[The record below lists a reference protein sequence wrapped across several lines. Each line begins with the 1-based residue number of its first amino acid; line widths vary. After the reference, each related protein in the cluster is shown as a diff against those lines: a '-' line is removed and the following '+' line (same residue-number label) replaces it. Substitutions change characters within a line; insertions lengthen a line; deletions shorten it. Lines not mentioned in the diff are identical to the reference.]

1 MSKQTLSRREFLH
14 GTLAGLAGAATA
26 GLLAGCSSPAGAQT
40 SLAETQKTT
49 AEPEGKAVY
58 IPGTYTGSAT
68 GLGAVTV
75 TMTFSETAITEVTV
89 DTSNETLEL
98 AIQSAPDFQ
107 SALMA
112 AQSAEIDT
120 IATATYTSDAVRKA
134 ASQCINQ
141 ALGLA
146 GESEAS
152 KDASGDKEAS
162 PAIGREG
169 TGYPSC
175 EDLSAV
181 NAATNQ
187 GDIAFVAEP
196 IAASDIKE
204 TISVDVLVCGQGP
217 AGMAAALACAEQGLK
232 VVALEKGSSPTWRSP
247 TMGAFHDRIHRKY
260 GVEFDTRQWLDDAMV
275 NCAYRGE
282 QAVYQK
288 WIDTCDEAVDWF
300 LDKLA
305 LNDEDYRLT
314 FNAGD
319 FPDFNA
325 AYDELSI
332 SRSWN
337 TSINI
342 PLGVEEI
349 AATLQK
355 RITDAGAEV
364 LFNTPVVQLVM
375 EQEKVTGAIAKT
387 ADGYVKYQ
395 TAKGVVL
402 ATGGYEFNPDKLNA
416 CCRPRDLAL
425 IGWMNGTKTNT
436 GDGHEMA
443 KAIGAM
449 EDEYPHPLML
459 DPAQLMPYLRVN
471 KRGLRFTAEYEAYN
485 HLANAIQAQPGAF
498 DYYIVDANCAEIV
511 DKIWTPSSSCY
522 GPKEVWIGAA
532 MSPNALT
539 ADTLEDLA
547 VQMGVDPD
555 TFTATI
561 RRWNEMCDA
570 GEDTD
575 FHFPGSMMHKID
587 TAPFYATRE
596 MAEALCT
603 AGGLQITPSSEVLDT
618 NARPIPGLYAI
629 GNVSGSMF
637 SGTYPHNENCLSHS
651 RCVTFGYN
659 VAKTLAAL

>member
-1 MSKQTLSRREFLH
+1 MAQKTLSRREFLN
-14 GTLAGLAGAATA
+14 GTLAGLATAATA
-26 GLLAGCSSPAGAQT
+26 GLLSGCAAAETSETTMAQT
-40 SLAETQKTT
+40 SKEETT
-49 AEPEGKAVY
+49 AAQTQAKAVY
-58 IPGTYTGSAT
+58 IPGTYTGTAT

-75 TMTFSETAITEVTV
+75 TMTFSETAITDVMV

-98 AIQSAPDFQ
+98 AINSASDFQ
-107 SALMA
+107 SALME
-112 AQSAEIDT
+112 AQSAEIDA
-120 IATATYTSDAVRKA
+120 IASVTFTSDAVRKA
-134 ASQCINQ
+134 AAQCIDQ

-146 GESEAS
+146 NESEKANPAS
-152 KDASGDKEAS
+152 ANPAGSQTSGA
-162 PAIGREG
+162 
-169 TGYPSC
+169 GYPSC
-175 EDLSAV
+175 EDLSSV
-181 NAATNQ
+181 NAATNE
-187 GDIAFVAEP
+187 GEIAFVAEP
-196 IAASDIKE
+196 IADSDIKE
-204 TISVDVLVCGQGP
+204 TVAVDVLVCGQGP

-247 TMGAFHDRIHRKY
+247 TMGAFHDRIHRKF
-260 GVEFDTRQWLDDAMV
+260 GVKFDTKQWLDDAMV

-282 QAVYQK
+282 QTVYQK

-305 LNDEDYRLT
+305 LNDDDYYLT

-325 AYDELSI
+325 PYDELSL

-342 PLGVEEI
+342 PLSVEDI

-355 RITDAGAEV
+355 RITEAGAQV
-364 LFNTPVVQLVM
+364 FFNTPVVQLVT
-375 EQEKVTGAIAKT
+375 EGNKVIGAIAKT
-387 ADGYVKYQ
+387 RDGYIKYE

-402 ATGGYEFNPDKLNA
+402 ATGGYEFNPAKLNA

-471 KRGLRFTAEYEAYN
+471 KRGLRFTPEYEAYN
-485 HLANAIQAQPGAF
+485 HLANAIQSQPGAF

-539 ADTLEDLA
+539 ADTLEELA
-547 VQMGVDPD
+547 EKMGVDQEA
-555 TFTATI
+555 FTATI
-561 RRWNEMCDA
+561 RRWNDMCDA

-587 TAPFYATRE
+587 TAPFYATKE

-603 AGGLQITPSSEVLDT
+603 AGGLQITPDSQVLDT
-618 NARPIPGLYAI
+618 DAQPILGLYAI